1 MSPAHIHQYAA
12 SISPGQLSESLP
24 SSQVNFSDTFLK
36 KQTKFAKQTDT
47 NQNLSLSNLN

>member
-24 SSQVNFSDTFLK
+24 SSQVNFDNIFLI
-36 KQTKFAKQTDT
+36 KFAKQTDT
-47 NQNLSLSNLN
+47 NQNLSLRKLN